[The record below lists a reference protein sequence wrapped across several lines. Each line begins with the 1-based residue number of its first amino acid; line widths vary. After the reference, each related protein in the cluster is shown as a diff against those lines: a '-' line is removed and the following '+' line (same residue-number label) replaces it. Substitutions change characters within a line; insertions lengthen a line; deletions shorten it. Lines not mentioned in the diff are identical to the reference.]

1 MKKLLCTVL
10 TFIFAGM
17 LCINVSAV
25 ELPDAD
31 TNLYLYEDYRC
42 LTSKNSR
49 QYIWQKH
56 CKTNQY
62 GIRTYD
68 GYLMAAIGSVHGDI
82 GDTFHVVLANGT
94 EFDILVGDSK
104 GDRIGTHTVNYDGE
118 ECVNVIEFI
127 VDEDLMPNRIKR
139 LGTFSGLDIFG
150 GLYGNDG
157 NIVSMEYTGSLE
169 LPE

>member
-10 TFIFAGM
+10 TFIFMGM
-17 LCINVSAV
+17 LCINVSAI

-31 TNLYLYEDYRC
+31 TNMYLYEDYRC

-104 GDRIGTHTVNYDGE
+104 GNRIGTHTIN
-118 ECVNVIEFI
+118 
-127 VDEDLMPNRIKR
+127 
-139 LGTFSGLDIFG
+139 
-150 GLYGNDG
+150 
-157 NIVSMEYTGSLE
+157 
-169 LPE
+169 